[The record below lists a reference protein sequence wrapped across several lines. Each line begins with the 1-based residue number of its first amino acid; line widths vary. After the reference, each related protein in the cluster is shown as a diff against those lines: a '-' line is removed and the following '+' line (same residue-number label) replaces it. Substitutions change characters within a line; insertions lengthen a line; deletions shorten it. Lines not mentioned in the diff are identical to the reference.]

1 MKKKKIWLR
10 ITFIVVIILFAAS
23 FYHLPYYV
31 ESPGSAEKLA
41 PIVKVENGYKE
52 KGNFMLTT
60 VRLGPANIYSYVLA
74 KMSKHE
80 DVLPLDQ
87 IMPKDQ
93 TEEEYNVYQLYLMDN
108 SKHTAIQVAYSK
120 AHKPYHFN
128 YKGVYVLSVDPSMP
142 AAKALNAGDQITE
155 VDGHRFESSAQF
167 IKYVGGKKVGQSI
180 RISYIRDGKENS
192 ADIKL
197 AEFKKPKGKV
207 GIGIGLVDDRDLIT
221 SPPVTVKTDN
231 IGGPSA
237 GLMFSLEIY
246 NQLTKQDLTKGY
258 QIAGTGE
265 IAPDGEVGRIGG
277 IDKKVVAADKEGAE
291 IFFAPNDE
299 ITPDMKKE
307 EPGIQSNY
315 QEALKAAREIG
326 TKMKIVPVKT
336 FDDALNYLNG
346 LKAK

>member
-1 MKKKKIWLR
+1 MKRSKLWLR
-10 ITFIVVIILFAAS
+10 VTLIVVLILVAVS
-23 FYHLPYYV
+23 FYHLPYYI
-31 ESPGSAEKLA
+31 ETPGSAEKLA
-41 PIVKVENGYKE
+41 PIVKVKNGYPE

-60 VRLGPANIYSYVLA
+60 VRLGPANIYSYLMA

-128 YKGVYVLSVDPSMP
+128 YKGVYVLSVDASMP
-142 AAKALNAGDQITE
+142 AAKVLQAGDRITA
-155 VDGHRFESSAQF
+155 VDGIQFQSSAQF
-167 IKYVGGKKVGQSI
+167 TKYVGGKKAGQSI

-192 ADIKL
+192 VSIKL
-197 AEFKKPKGKV
+197 AKFKKPKGKV

-246 NQLTKQDLTKGY
+246 NQLTKQDITKGY

-299 ITPDMKKE
+299 ITPDMRKFD
-307 EPGIQSNY
+307 PGIESNY
-315 QEALKAAREIG
+315 KEALKAARDIG

-336 FDDALNYLNG
+336 FNDALDYLNG
-346 LKAK
+346 LKSK